1 MGLGDPMPP
10 SAHAGPLS
18 SAIVRVVRLHR
29 LMATQLLREVGLHP
43 GQELV
48 MMQLWDQGPQRQTDL
63 VQVLESDAPTM
74 TRTVQRLERAGFVRR
89 RPSEVD
95 RRATIVEAT
104 PASLAVRQQVTRIWS
119 ELERATTAELT
130 DEQHDQ
136 AVGLLGQIEMNLSRV
151 VELPS
156 KR

>member
-1 MGLGDPMPP
+1 
-10 SAHAGPLS
+10 
-18 SAIVRVVRLHR
+18 
-29 LMATQLLREVGLHP
+29 
-43 GQELV
+43 